1 MEGDRPWPGDV
12 LVHGESWTPMTETSG
27 RPSPSKRGSVTDIT
41 PDSLLS
47 EVMRHHPSTGLI
59 LLQQGRLFRVRPGNL
74 YPAYSDPFTVR
85 EFAAMNG
92 LALEP
97 LLDWLR
103 RGAEKDQ
110 TRVEAGREEPGYEVP
125 ERRTPPS
132 GELGYTGDSQDPGPA
147 EAEATLFTATLAQ
160 RGPD

>member
-1 MEGDRPWPGDV
+1 
-12 LVHGESWTPMTETSG
+12 MTETSG

-59 LLQQGRLFRVRPGNL
+59 LLQQGRLYRVRPGNL
-74 YPAYSDPFTVR
+74 YPAYSEPLTVR

-92 LALEP
+92 LDLEP

-103 RGAEKDQ
+103 RAAEKDQ
-110 TRVEAGREEPGYEVP
+110 TPAGREEPGYDVP

-132 GELGYTGDSQDPGPA
+132 GALGYTGGYQDPGPA
-147 EAEATLFTATLAQ
+147 DAEATLFTATLAR